1 MRVLAVPV
9 KRLDRSKTRLASFL
23 SPPER
28 AVLTLAMLEDVLEA
42 CLSQKEWEVWV
53 VSSDEAVQE
62 VAVRRGARSV
72 PDQAG
77 SLNGAVRQI
86 EREVRG
92 ASATLAVV
100 LADLPLVTAEALGEV
115 LGDKAKVAAAP
126 AASDGGTNV
135 LVRRPASVIPARFG
149 RHSFASHR
157 WAARRARVAFRQV
170 DVPDL
175 AFDLDRPEDLR
186 RVLSAGRR
194 GRTRTACLEMA
205 LPERLRERA

>member
-9 KRLDRSKTRLASFL
+9 KRLDRSKSRLGPFL
-23 SPPER
+23 SASER
-28 AVLTLAMLEDVLEA
+28 AVLTIAMLEDVLEA
-42 CLSQKEWEVWV
+42 CLPQSDWEVWV
-53 VSSDEAVQE
+53 VSSAEAVQE
-62 VAVRRGARSV
+62 VAVRRGARSI

-77 SLNGAVRQI
+77 SLNGAMRQV

-92 ASATLAVV
+92 ASGSLAVV

-115 LGDKAKVAAAP
+115 LSTKAQVSAAP

-149 RHSFASHR
+149 RHSFAKHR
-157 WAARRARVAFRQV
+157 WAARRARVGFQEV
-170 DVPDL
+170 DTPEL

-186 RVLSAGRR
+186 RVLSTRPG
-194 GRTRTACLEMA
+194 GLTRTACLEMA